1 MRKYLSR
8 GRSLKVNNPKGENNI
23 MSNEN
28 TPKSNTGKM
37 APPQPNFKIDPNPGT
52 HVKKMIAV
60 VSGKGGVGKSS
71 VTAMSALWTARHGHS
86 VAIMDADI
94 TGPSIPRMFGVGPY
108 DLTAND
114 TTIFPAQSVTGI
126 KVMSMNLLMEQEDQ
140 PVIWRGPVIA
150 GALKQFWTDVAW
162 GDVDYMFVDMPP
174 GTGDVPLTVFQAL
187 PVDGILIVTTPQDLV
202 SMIVRKAV
210 SMAKLMEVPI
220 LGIIENMSYVKCPHC
235 GEEIHIF
242 GNSHIDE
249 TAAAEGIP
257 VIARIPIDS
266 AMTAACDAGKIE
278 YYDGDFMGG
287 LGKVLPEI

>member
-1 MRKYLSR
+1 
-8 GRSLKVNNPKGENNI
+8 

-28 TPKSNTGKM
+28 KPKSNTGKM
-37 APPQPNFKIDPNPGT
+37 APPQPNFKVDPNPGSR
-52 HVKKMIAV
+52 VKKMIAV

-71 VTAMSALWTARHGHS
+71 VTALSALWTARQGNS

-114 TTIFPAQSVTGI
+114 TTIFPAHSITGI
-126 KVMSMNLLMEQEDQ
+126 KVMSMNLLMETEDQ
-140 PVIWRGPVIA
+140 PVIWRSPVIT

-174 GTGDVPLTVFQAL
+174 GTGDIPLTVFQAL

-210 SMAKLMEVPI
+210 GMAKMMDVPI

-235 GEEIHIF
+235 GEEIHMF
-242 GNSHIDE
+242 GHSHVDE

-257 VIARIPIDS
+257 VVARIPIDP
-266 AMTAACDAGKIE
+266 AMTAFMDTGKAE
-278 YYDGDFMGG
+278 YYENTYMEG
-287 LGKVLPEI
+287 LREILPPIE